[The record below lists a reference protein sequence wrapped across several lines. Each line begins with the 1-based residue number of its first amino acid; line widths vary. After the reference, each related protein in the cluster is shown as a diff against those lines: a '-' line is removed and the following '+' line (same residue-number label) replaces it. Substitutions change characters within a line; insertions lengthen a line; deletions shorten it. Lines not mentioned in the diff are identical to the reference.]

1 MASLS
6 LPANRPSA
14 VGTRFR
20 LHKQIGKG
28 SYGIVYLGVDT
39 ADGAKVAVKNC
50 LDVFRTTE
58 DAKRTLREITILRQC
73 RHPNVIHC
81 RTVMRPPSE
90 NFSDL
95 WLVLECCD
103 WDLRKVMNTRM
114 KAWSIEHVKRLLQQ
128 TLCGLAYL
136 HGANIV
142 HRDLKPANIL
152 VTASCDIRICDFGL
166 SREIKPLLPRLSS
179 SAMELD
185 DDGPRGARGPIRTL
199 TKHVVTRYYR
209 PPELTLLRCAEPAPI

>member
-1 MASLS
+1 MQI
-6 LPANRPSA
+6 
-14 VGTRFR
+14 GKRFR
-20 LHKQIGKG
+20 LSKQLGKG
-28 SYGIVYLGVDT
+28 SYGVVYLGVDT
-39 ADGAKVAVKNC
+39 VDGAKVAVKNC

-81 RTVMRPPSE
+81 RTVLRPNSAE
-90 NFSDL
+90 RFGDL
-95 WLVLECCD
+95 WIVLECCD

-114 KAWSIEHVKRLLQQ
+114 KAWSIEHVKRLLHQ

-152 VTASCDIRICDFGL
+152 VTSSCDIRICDFGL
-166 SREIKPLLPRLSS
+166 SREIRPLIPRVSS
-179 SAMELD
+179 NMEIDGED
-185 DDGPRGARGPIRTL
+185 DSKQVTFEQVQVGGPGSGGR
-199 TKHVVTRYYR
+199 
-209 PPELTLLRCAEPAPI
+209 